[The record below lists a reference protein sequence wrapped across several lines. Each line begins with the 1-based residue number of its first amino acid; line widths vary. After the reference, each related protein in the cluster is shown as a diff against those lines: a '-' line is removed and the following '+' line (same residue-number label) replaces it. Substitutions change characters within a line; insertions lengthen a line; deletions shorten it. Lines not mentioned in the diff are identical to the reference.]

1 MTVAKQFLLLM
12 TAAWLAAYGCFAAAD
27 LAVTIDKVRPAVV
40 AVGTLNPTRSPKTV
54 FSGSGFVVGN
64 GHYVVTNL
72 HVIPETI
79 DFARKETIAVFTG
92 RGRKAVA
99 RVAELIAKDTS
110 HDLALLEIRG
120 GKLPPL
126 KLGNS
131 SAVRE
136 GERYAFT
143 GFPIGMVLGLY
154 PVTHQGI
161 ISAITPIVVPSVSSR
176 SLTAKQI
183 RAMRDPYEVFQL
195 DAVAYPGNSGSP
207 LYDTDTGRVVGVVNS
222 VFVKQTKEAVL
233 SSPSGIAYAIPASYV
248 RQLLEKA
255 GVTP

>member
-120 GKLPPL
+120 GKLPP
-126 KLGNS
+126 
-131 SAVRE
+131 
-136 GERYAFT
+136 
-143 GFPIGMVLGLY
+143 
-154 PVTHQGI
+154 
-161 ISAITPIVVPSVSSR
+161 
-176 SLTAKQI
+176 
-183 RAMRDPYEVFQL
+183 
-195 DAVAYPGNSGSP
+195 
-207 LYDTDTGRVVGVVNS
+207 
-222 VFVKQTKEAVL
+222 
-233 SSPSGIAYAIPASYV
+233 
-248 RQLLEKA
+248 
-255 GVTP
+255 